1 MITPLSSNR
10 RFIVGFVAL
19 LIVLTASSATATI
32 KQSNFSTPVTT
43 ALLDGTAGWRGV
55 NESSATGDCHLLVTL
70 LRTKVLGYCTI
81 EGGAPLTEIHLRV
94 SGFDTPVFTTPVTGK
109 GPFSFVV
116 ESASALL
123 VRAFSSDGVTIQ
135 GHTVTGL
142 EIEGKLR
149 RPFDVT
155 SFSVPLHSG
164 QVVPPSDSKAL
175 AVCIVTILAS
185 PSFLGFDCSHNLV
198 EPQTFELYGGPAYQ
212 KGQLALDLSASLEP
226 TLASYWQPLANYVRL
241 AMAVDRTYLRMVGA
255 TEADIIRGQVSGCRS
270 SATSVCMFGRF
281 RVVAQGKPSDDSSP
295 QVSAT
300 GQLLAAPF
308 ESMITT
314 KDETWK
320 TQTSLFSLT
329 SENEQSLLV
338 EMSDGCSTGQ
348 GIALNVVGTDFERFE
363 YFIFFSDLLLG
374 YSDSL
379 TTAGGY
385 RLDRRL
391 AYAMPCP
398 PQPRQ

>member
-1 MITPLSSNR
+1 MIAPLSSTR
-10 RFIVGFVAL
+10 RFIVGVAAL
-19 LIVLTASSATATI
+19 LVLTASGATATI
-32 KQSNFSTPVTT
+32 KQSNFPTPVTT
-43 ALLDGTAGWRGV
+43 ALSDGTAGWLGV

-70 LRTKVLGYCTI
+70 LRTKVLVYFTV
-81 EGGAPLTEIHLRV
+81 EGGAPLTEIQLRV
-94 SGFDTPVFTTPVTGK
+94 TGFDTPVFTTPVVGT

-123 VRAFSSDGVTIQ
+123 VRAFSTNSVTVQ
-135 GHTVTGL
+135 GHTLVGL
-142 EIEGKLR
+142 EIEGTLR
-149 RPFDVT
+149 RPLDVS

-175 AVCIVTILAS
+175 AVCLVTVLAS
-185 PSFLGFDCSHNLV
+185 PSFLGVDCSHNLV
-198 EPQTFELYGGPAYQ
+198 GPQTFELYGGPAYQ
-212 KGQLALDLSASLEP
+212 KGQLAIDLSASLEP
-226 TLASYWQPLANYVRL
+226 TTASYWQPLANPVRL
-241 AMAVDRTYLRMVGA
+241 AMAIDRTYLRMVGT
-255 TEADIIRGQVSGCRS
+255 TETDIIRGQVSGCRS
-270 SATSVCMFGRF
+270 SPTSVCMFGRF
-281 RVVAQGKPSDDSSP
+281 RVVAQGKPSDNSAP

-308 ESMITT
+308 ESLITT

-320 TQTSLFSLT
+320 TQTALFSLT
-329 SENEQSLLV
+329 GENEQSLLV

-348 GIALNVVGTDFERFE
+348 GIALNIVGTDFERFE
-363 YFIFFSDLLLG
+363 YFVFFSDLLLG

>member
-1 MITPLSSNR
+1 MIAPLSSAR
-10 RFIVGFVAL
+10 RFIVGVSAL
-19 LIVLTASSATATI
+19 FVLTASGATATI
-32 KQSNFSTPVTT
+32 KQSNFPTPVTT
-43 ALLDGTAGWRGV
+43 ALSDGTAGWLGV
-55 NESSATGDCHLLVTL
+55 NESSAAGDCHLLVTL
-70 LRTKVLGYCTI
+70 LRTKVLGYCTV
-81 EGGAPLTEIHLRV
+81 EGGAPLTEIQLRV
-94 SGFDTPVFTTPVTGK
+94 TGFDTPVFTTPVVGT

-123 VRAFSSDGVTIQ
+123 VRAFSTNNVTVQ
-135 GHTVTGL
+135 GHTLVGL
-142 EIEGKLR
+142 EIEGTLR
-149 RPFDVT
+149 RPLDVS

-175 AVCIVTILAS
+175 AVCLVTVLAS
-185 PSFLGFDCSHNLV
+185 PSFLGVDCSHNLV
-198 EPQTFELYGGPAYQ
+198 GPQTFELYGGPAYQ
-212 KGQLALDLSASLEP
+212 KGQLAIDLSASLEP
-226 TLASYWQPLANYVRL
+226 TTASYWQPLANPVRL
-241 AMAVDRTYLRMVGA
+241 AMAIDRTYLRMVGT
-255 TEADIIRGQVSGCRS
+255 TETDIIRGQVSGCRS
-270 SATSVCMFGRF
+270 SPTSVCMFGRF
-281 RVVAQGKPSDDSSP
+281 RVVAQGKPSDNSAP
-295 QVSAT
+295 QVGAT

-308 ESMITT
+308 ESLITT

-320 TQTSLFSLT
+320 TQTALFSLT
-329 SENEQSLLV
+329 GENEQSLLV

-348 GIALNVVGTDFERFE
+348 GIALNIVGTDFERFE
-363 YFIFFSDLLLG
+363 YFVFFSDLLLG

>member
-10 RFIVGFVAL
+10 RFIVRFVAL

-185 PSFLGFDCSHNLV
+185 PSFLGIDCSHNLV
-198 EPQTFELYGGPAYQ
+198 EPQTFELY
-212 KGQLALDLSASLEP
+212 LSL
-226 TLASYWQPLANYVRL
+226 
-241 AMAVDRTYLRMVGA
+241 
-255 TEADIIRGQVSGCRS
+255 IHI
-270 SATSVCMFGRF
+270 
-281 RVVAQGKPSDDSSP
+281 
-295 QVSAT
+295 
-300 GQLLAAPF
+300 
-308 ESMITT
+308 
-314 KDETWK
+314 
-320 TQTSLFSLT
+320 
-329 SENEQSLLV
+329 
-338 EMSDGCSTGQ
+338 
-348 GIALNVVGTDFERFE
+348 
-363 YFIFFSDLLLG
+363 
-374 YSDSL
+374 
-379 TTAGGY
+379 
-385 RLDRRL
+385 
-391 AYAMPCP
+391 
-398 PQPRQ
+398 

>member
-1 MITPLSSNR
+1 MITPTSFAR
-10 RFIVGFVAL
+10 RFIIGIAAL
-19 LIVLTASSATATI
+19 ILLAASDTTATI
-32 KQSNFSTPVTT
+32 KQSNFSIPATT
-43 ALLDGTAGWRGV
+43 ALIDGTAGWLGV
-55 NESSATGDCHLLVTL
+55 NNSSASGDCYLLVTL
-70 LRTKVLGYCTI
+70 LRTKVIGYCTV
-81 EGGAPLTEIHLRV
+81 EGGAQITEIQLRV
-94 SGFDTPVFTTPVTGK
+94 NGFDTPVFTTPVVGN

-116 ESASALL
+116 DSASALL
-123 VRAFSSDGVTIQ
+123 VRAFSNDSVTIQ

-142 EIEGKLR
+142 EIEGTLR
-149 RPFDVT
+149 RPIDVA

-175 AVCIVTILAS
+175 AVCLVTVLTT
-185 PSFLGFDCSHNLV
+185 PSFLGVDCSHNLV
-198 EPQTFELYGGPAYQ
+198 DPQTFELYGGPAYQ
-212 KGQLALDLSASLEP
+212 KGQLALNLTASLGE
-226 TLASYWQPLANYVRL
+226 TSATYWQPLPNPVRL

-281 RVVAQGKPSDDSSP
+281 RVVAQGQPSDNSAP
-295 QVSAT
+295 QVGAT
-300 GQLLAAPF
+300 GELLAAPF
-308 ESMITT
+308 ESLITT
-314 KDETWK
+314 EDETWK
-320 TQTSLFSLT
+320 TQTALFSLT
-329 SENEQSLLV
+329 GENEQSLLV

-348 GIALNVVGTDFERFE
+348 GIGLNVVGTDFERFA
-363 YFIFFSDLLLG
+363 YFVYFSDLLMG

-398 PQPRQ
+398 PQPGQ